1 MLLSQRTDENKRKAA
16 QDADLRSES
25 LRSIEQKI
33 KRSFMM
39 SCEDMCVATF
49 VLGIGDR
56 HNDNLM
62 ISKGG
67 RFFHIDFGHFL
78 GNFKS
83 KYGVK
88 RERAP
93 FVFTNAMAEA
103 LGGTES
109 PLFREFQETCGRALN
124 IMRTQRDLLICLF
137 RLMISCGIPEL
148 EQEEDILYLEN
159 KLMLGLT
166 NAEAKEEFKKEITM
180 SMNTRTTRLNDAVST
195 KENFICPIQFD
206 YVVCQHLFTKCTI
219 IFSPTHT
226 ALTTGAYF

>member
-1 MLLSQRTDENKRKAA
+1 
-16 QDADLRSES
+16 
-25 LRSIEQKI
+25 
-33 KRSFMM
+33 M
-39 SCEDMCVATF
+39 SCAGYCVATF

-109 PLFREFQETCGRALN
+109 SLFREFQETCGQALN
-124 IMRTQRDLLICLF
+124 IMRTQGDLLISLF

-148 EQEEDILYLEN
+148 EHEDDILYLEN
-159 KLMLGLT
+159 KLMLGLNDVSAT
-166 NAEAKEEFKKEITM
+166 EKFKQEITM
-180 SMNTRTTRLNDAVST
+180 SMNTKTTRYNDAVS
-195 KENFICPIQFD
+195 FFPSRIFCFD
-206 YVVCQHLFTKCTI
+206 RNVPLDTVATVDPNADQALLCT
-219 IFSPTHT
+219 S
-226 ALTTGAYF
+226 